1 MLECRLFTAN
11 AMKSPLVSGFCFAE
25 PAVPDGPTLGLGCG
39 TPVALASL
47 EPGQTVLDLSTGAGE
62 GQREPPLC
70 PIR

>member
-1 MLECRLFTAN
+1 M
-11 AMKSPLVSGFCFAE
+11 
-25 PAVPDGPTLGLGCG
+25 GPTLGLGCG

-47 EPGQTVLDLSTGAGE
+47 KPGQTVLDLSTGTGAGE